1 MSISNLAVTGWRAFW
16 ANVLSPATLSISIAF
31 LVVAFLLGFAFS
43 RMMGAMNYALRAIAL
58 WAALVL
64 VIGFLSALGIDLSS
78 SGPVVN
84 WFLNLIQAPFYVPV
98 A

>member
-31 LVVAFLLGFAFS
+31 LVVAFLLSFAFS
-43 RMMGAMNYALRAIAL
+43 RMMGAMNYALRA
-58 WAALVL
+58 ALVL
-64 VIGFLSALGIDLSS
+64 VIGFLGALGIDLSS

-84 WFLNLIQAPFYVPV
+84 WFLNLIQAPVYIPV

>member
-1 MSISNLAVTGWRAFW
+1 MSIENLAVLGWRAFW
-16 ANVLSPATLSISIAF
+16 ANVWSPAVLSVSIMF
-31 LVVAFLLGFAFS
+31 LLVAFLLGFAFS

-58 WAALVL
+58 WLA
-64 VIGFLSALGIDLSS
+64 VIFIVGFLGVLGIDLSS

-84 WFLNLIQAPFYVPV
+84 WLLNLVQAPFYVPQ